1 MRYAVR
7 ILVVEDNI
15 PLAKSLNDVLRH
27 SGYAV
32 DCVHT
37 GEEANE
43 ALYSEEYALVI
54 LDLGLP
60 DIDGIDVLRRIRRR
74 RSRVPV
80 LILTARDSLRERV
93 EGLDLGADDY
103 LGKPFEITEL
113 EARARALIRRGCNRE
128 IPRLENGALALDT
141 VGRIAYL
148 DGHLL
153 ELPRRELSL
162 LEVLMVHCGQVVSK
176 EKLLEQLF
184 GFDEEVGV
192 NAIEIYVHRLRRKLE
207 PGGVHIRTVRGLG
220 YLLEKA

>member
-1 MRYAVR
+1 MR

-32 DCVHT
+32 DSVHT

-113 EARARALIRRGCNRE
+113 EARARALIRRGCDRE

-148 DGHLL
+148 DDHLL

-207 PGGVHIRTVRGLG
+207 PGGVRIRTVRGLG